1 MPGRKH
7 FGPAWSAQ
15 NDAANVCTIEIA
27 QRLHQIVNKHFT
39 QGIELAGVIELNNRD
54 FLDDDHVDVLIRH
67 NVLFIESND
76 AE

>member
-7 FGPAWSAQ
+7 FGPARGAQ
-15 NDAANVCTIEIA
+15 NDAANVRTIEIA

-39 QGIELAGVIELNNRD
+39 QGIELTGVIELNNRD

-76 AE
+76 AG